1 MGQKPSGKCLKALLS
16 INLRSIKMLFFSLC
30 TALLIIGYF
39 TYGKVVENIFGIEPD
54 RPTPC
59 STMEDGCDY
68 ISMPTW
74 KVFFIQLLDIAG
86 IGPIF
91 GPILAALYGPVALL
105 WIVIGCIFAGAV
117 HDFFSGML
125 SVRSNGQSIPE
136 VVGDF
141 LGMSA
146 RQVMRLFSVI
156 LLLLVGVVF
165 VLSPAKLLNNMT
177 GINTQ
182 ILVGLI
188 FVYYF
193 AATILPI
200 DKIIGRLY
208 PVFGALLLFMSF
220 GVLAGLFFSS
230 SVTVLPN
237 LDFFTN
243 THPTDK
249 PIWPLLFITLSCGA
263 ISGFHSTQSPLMA
276 RCIRNESKGR
286 LVFYGA
292 MIAEGIIALIWATA
306 GLSFYDTP
314 EALNAVIASGS
325 PSAVVNEVCNTLL
338 GPFGGFLAVMGV
350 VILPITSGD
359 TAFRST
365 RLIIAETFKMEQ
377 KLPVKRLL
385 IAVPL
390 FVIAFL
396 ISTQDF
402 AVIWRYFGW
411 SNQTLAT
418 LVLWSAAVFL
428 VQKDKFHWIASI
440 PATFM
445 TSVIFAFILQAKI
458 GFGLPV
464 MFSNIT
470 GGVVAIVV
478 FAVFL
483 FYAFRQKSEA
493 LSVS

>member
-1 MGQKPSGKCLKALLS
+1 
-16 INLRSIKMLFFSLC
+16 MLFFLLC
-30 TALLIIGYF
+30 LGLLILGYF
-39 TYGKVVENIFGIEPD
+39 TYGKFVEKVFGIQTD

-59 STMEDGCDY
+59 CTMEDGCDY

-86 IGPIF
+86 LGPIF
-91 GPILAALYGPVALL
+91 GPILAALYGPVALI

-125 SVRSNGQSIPE
+125 SVRSKGQSIPE

-141 LGMSA
+141 LGMPA

-165 VLSPAKLLNNMT
+165 VLGPAKLLTKLT
-177 GINTQ
+177 GFNTQ
-182 ILVGLI
+182 VLVGVI
-188 FVYYF
+188 FLYYF

-208 PVFGALLLFMSF
+208 PIFGALLLFMSF
-220 GVLAGLFFSS
+220 GVFFGIAFSPNIEM
-230 SVTVLPN
+230 LPN
-237 LDFFTN
+237 LDFMTN
-243 THPTDK
+243 THPGDK

-276 RCIRNESKGR
+276 RCIRNESSGR

-306 GLSFYDTP
+306 SLSFYDSP
-314 EALNAVIASGS
+314 EALSAVISSGS
-325 PSAVVNEVCNTLL
+325 PAAVVDGICKTLL
-338 GPFGGFLAVMGV
+338 GPIGGFLAVMGV
-350 VILPITSGD
+350 IVLPITSGD

-365 RLIIAETFKMEQ
+365 RLIIAEAVKVEQ
-377 KLPVKRLL
+377 KLPLKRLM

-390 FVIAFL
+390 FAVAFL

-418 LVLWSAAVFL
+418 LVLWASAVFL
-428 VQKDKFHWIASI
+428 AKNNKFHWIASL

-445 TSVIFAFILQAKI
+445 TAVVFAFILQAKI
-458 GFGLPV
+458 GFGLAN

-470 GGVVAIVV
+470 GGVVA
-478 FAVFL
+478 AVIFILFL
-483 FYAFRQKSEA
+483 VYASKQGKGIAEE
-493 LSVS
+493 

>member
-1 MGQKPSGKCLKALLS
+1 
-16 INLRSIKMLFFSLC
+16 MLFFLFC
-30 TALLIIGYF
+30 MALLLTGYF
-39 TYGKVVENIFGIEPD
+39 TYGKFVENIFGIEPD

-59 STMEDGCDY
+59 CTMEDGCDY
-68 ISMPTW
+68 IAMPTW

-86 IGPIF
+86 LGPIF
-91 GPILAALYGPVALL
+91 GPILAALYGPSALL
-105 WIVIGCIFAGAV
+105 WIVIGCIFGGAV

-125 SVRSNGQSIPE
+125 SVRSKGQSIPE

-141 LGMSA
+141 LGMPA

-165 VLSPAKLLNNMT
+165 ILGPAKLLKNLT

-182 ILVGLI
+182 ILVGFI
-188 FVYYF
+188 FLYYF

-220 GVLAGLFFSS
+220 GVFFGIAFSPNIEM
-230 SVTVLPN
+230 LPN
-237 LDFFTN
+237 LDFFNN
-243 THPTDK
+243 THPADK

-276 RCIRNESKGR
+276 RCIKNEKSGR
-286 LVFYGA
+286 FVFYGA
-292 MIAEGIIALIWATA
+292 MIAEGIIALVWASA
-306 GLSFYDTP
+306 GLSFYKSP

-325 PSAVVNEVCNTLL
+325 PAAVVNQVCNTLL
-338 GPFGGFLAVMGV
+338 GPVGGFLAIMGV

-365 RLIIAETFKMEQ
+365 RLIIAETFNQEQ
-377 KLPVKRLL
+377 KTVAKRLL
-385 IAVPL
+385 IAIPL
-390 FVIAFL
+390 FIIAFL

-418 LVLWSAAVFL
+418 LVLWAAAVFL
-428 VQKDKFHWIASI
+428 VQNNKFHWIASI

-445 TSVIFAFILQAKI
+445 TSVIFAFIFQAKI
-458 GFGLPV
+458 GFRFPV
-464 MFSNIT
+464 MVSNIA
-470 GGVVAIVV
+470 GGVIAVSV
-478 FAVFL
+478 FIAFL
-483 FYAFRQKSEA
+483 IYASKKK
-493 LSVS
+493 V

>member
-1 MGQKPSGKCLKALLS
+1 
-16 INLRSIKMLFFSLC
+16 MLFFLLC
-30 TALLIIGYF
+30 LGLLLTGYF
-39 TYGKVVENIFGIEPD
+39 TYGKFVERTFGPD
-54 RPTPC
+54 SSRPTPC

-86 IGPIF
+86 LGPIF
-91 GPILAALYGPVALL
+91 GPILAALYGPIALV
-105 WIVIGCIFAGAV
+105 WIVIGCIFGGAV
-117 HDFFSGML
+117 HDYFSGML

-141 LGMSA
+141 LGMPA
-146 RQVMRLFSVI
+146 RQVMRLFSII

-165 VLSPAKLLNNMT
+165 VLGPAKLLHNMT

-182 ILVGLI
+182 ILVGII

-208 PVFGALLLFMSF
+208 PIFGALLLFMSF
-220 GVLAGLFFSS
+220 GVFFGIAFSS
-230 SVTVLPN
+230 NVEMLPN

-243 THPTDK
+243 THPGDK

-276 RCIRNESKGR
+276 RCIRNENSGR
-286 LVFYGA
+286 FVFYGA
-292 MIAEGIIALIWATA
+292 MIAEGVIALIWASA
-306 GLSFYDTP
+306 GLSFYAAP

-325 PSAVVNEVCNTLL
+325 PAAVVNEICNSLL
-338 GPFGGFLAVMGV
+338 GPVGGFLAIMGV
-350 VILPITSGD
+350 IVLPITSGD
-359 TAFRST
+359 TAFRSS
-365 RLIIAETFKMEQ
+365 RLIIAEALKQEQ
-377 KLPVKRLL
+377 KLPLKRLM
-385 IAVPL
+385 IAIPL
-390 FVIAFL
+390 FAIAFL

-428 VQKDKFHWIASI
+428 AQKSKAHWIASL

-445 TSVIFAFILQAKI
+445 TGVIFSFILQAKI
-458 GFGLPV
+458 GFGLPG
-464 MFSNIT
+464 MISNIA
-470 GGVVAIVV
+470 GVVIAITV
-478 FAVFL
+478 FVLFL
-483 FYAFRQKSEA
+483 VYVSRQVNRPVT
-493 LSVS
+493 VS